1 MTNAV
6 HREILT
12 AEQQALLPA
21 LAALATA
28 QRYYLA
34 GGTALAL
41 HLGHRESVDFAFFAD
56 APTARGPSV
65 EALVRGSFPAATTTE
80 VGLDTWNGAVEGVKV
95 SCCVYPYRLLD
106 PLRSWAPA
114 GLQLA
119 GLRDLTAMTLAA
131 VAQRGHRKDFI
142 DLDFLLARGTRLTE
156 MASWYREKYGLV
168 DVMPLRTG
176 LAYFDDADA
185 EPDPRLLAPCSF
197 DAVKARILRAARE
210 LD

>member
-1 MTNAV
+1 MTNTL

-12 AEQQALLPA
+12 AEQQALLPT

-41 HLGHRESVDFAFFAD
+41 HLGHRESVDFDFFAE
-56 APTARGPSV
+56 APIARGPSV
-65 EALVRGSFPAATTTE
+65 EALVRGSFPAATTTD
-80 VGLDTWNGAVEGVKV
+80 VSTDTWNGVVDGVMV
-95 SCCVYPYRLLD
+95 SCFVYPYRRLD
-106 PLRSWAPA
+106 ALVSWAPV
-114 GLQLA
+114 GLELA
-119 GLRDLTAMTLAA
+119 GLRDLTAMKLAA

-156 MASWYREKYGLV
+156 MASWYREKYGLA
-168 DVMPLRTG
+168 DLMPLRTG
-176 LAYFDDADA
+176 LAYFDEADA
-185 EPDPRLLAPCSF
+185 QPDPRLLAPCSF